1 MQFIRE
7 KNIEIDPELEKLLPP
22 LSKEDYQMLEQSL
35 LQNGFMQYST
45 RIQLW
50 CPPEEE
56 ENDNDT
62 HPAKSYIIDGHNRY
76 GICQKHNIDLPSW
89 CFDWLCF
96 DTKEEVKK
104 YIYENQL
111 ARRNLSPIQKI
122 SIAEKYRSIYEKQAK
137 ENQSLGGGDKKSKDY
152 QKSVGSNM
160 TQAVDKKR
168 NPTTDEKLSKIAGI
182 KTTTYKMGA
191 KVLKSGNEDLK
202 QRVLSGETSIS
213 AGYKELM
220 MNRNKNTTP
229 IEKKPI
235 TPEQKIIEF
244 DNRMNEID
252 REISS
257 LRTERETLMRRR
269 SSLFESLDIECE
281 LKYEFV
287 ECEYEYLEVR
297 HCIFYIEVSGKKQIL
312 LECGVYS
319 DETPSSTW
327 IRHIPEKYKN
337 DFIMLWKK
345 AHKEDVEWNHKKTE
359 ERSKKFEKE
368 YKDALINDINKCK
381 DFYKQCYKTLAK
393 SVHPDEGGNIEAMQ
407 CLNQLKVMWGI

>member
-1 MQFIRE
+1 MQFVHE
-7 KNIEIDPELEKLLPP
+7 KNIEIDPELEELLPP

-56 ENDNDT
+56 ENDNDA

-76 GICQKHNIDLPSW
+76 KICQKHNIDLPSW

-111 ARRNLSPIQKI
+111 ARRNPTPIQKI
-122 SIAEKYRSIYEKQAK
+122 SIAEQYRSIYEKQAK
-137 ENQSLGGGDKKSKDY
+137 ENQSLGGGDKKSEDY
-152 QKSVGSNM
+152 QKSVESNL

-191 KVLKSGNEDLK
+191 KVLKSDNEDLK
-202 QRVLSGETSIS
+202 KRVLSGETSIS

-220 MNRNKNTTP
+220 MNKKSTSNKK
-229 IEKKPI
+229 ELI

-252 REISS
+252 REIFS
-257 LRTERETLMRRR
+257 LRTESETLMRRR
-269 SSLFESLDIECE
+269 SSLFESLDISCE

-287 ECEYEYLEVR
+287 ECDNNYLKVR
-297 HCIFYIEVSGKKQIL
+297 NCIFYIEVSGYKEVFIK
-312 LECGVYS
+312 CNVYCDNHPDS
-319 DETPSSTW
+319 W
-327 IRHIPEKYKN
+327 AINKIPEKYKN
-337 DFIMLWKK
+337 DFIMLWGK
-345 AHKEDVEWNHKKTE
+345 AHKEDVEWNHRKTE
-359 ERSKKFEKE
+359 EHSKKFEKE
-368 YKDALINDINKCK
+368 YKDAFMSDISKYK

-393 SVHPDEGGNIEAMQ
+393 SVHSDEGGNIEAMQ
-407 CLNQLKVMWGI
+407 CLNQLKVMWGL